1 MTCSSAAR
9 CLSVLFLLTA
19 CGASERDAWLAA
31 SVAGGVVAA
40 GGAVQAAHGT
50 PDGKQMLPAVI
61 AVGGATLCVTSSF
74 ELYSQAPAGPA
85 GSD

>member
-1 MTCSSAAR
+1 MR
-9 CLSVLFLLTA
+9 HLVVGLFLVS

-61 AVGGATLCVTSSF
+61 AVGGATLCIMGSF

>member
-1 MTCSSAAR
+1 MIVRRYGPTFAAI
-9 CLSVLFLLTA
+9 LLTS

-61 AVGGATLCVTSSF
+61 AVGGATLCVTGAF
-74 ELYSQAPAGPA
+74 ELYSIEQPARSA
-85 GSD
+85 GE